1 MSGQPLPGV
10 TALLVEPHQEFA
22 ATLEK
27 NVELL
32 GCAVGGIA
40 TSAMEAI
47 EIVAQRPIDL
57 VFIDESVGGPDLS
70 FLISQLSARGLPYIF
85 IAGDSRDRAGRL
97 EPAIHRKA
105 TPDRIADGMKQA
117 LSKAPPRT
125 WPASKW
131 EG

>member
-22 ATLEK
+22 ANLEK

-32 GCAVGGIA
+32 GCTVGGIA

-47 EIVAQRPIDL
+47 EIVADRPIDL
-57 VFIDESVGGPDLS
+57 VFIDEGVAGSDLS

-85 IAGDSRDRAGRL
+85 VSGDARDRAGRL
-97 EPAIHRKA
+97 EPVIHRNA
-105 TPDRIADGMKQA
+105 TADRLAHGMREA
-117 LSKAPPRT
+117 LANRPRT
-125 WPASKW
+125 WPADKW
-131 EG
+131 QP

>member
-1 MSGQPLPGV
+1 MTGQPLPGV

-32 GCAVGGIA
+32 GCSVGGVA
-40 TSAMEAI
+40 KSAIEAI
-47 EIVAQRPIDL
+47 EIVAERPIDL
-57 VFIDESVGGPDLS
+57 VFIDETVGGSDLS

-85 IAGDSRDRAGRL
+85 IAGDARDRAGRL
-97 EPAIHRKA
+97 EPTIHRNA
-105 TPDRIADGMKQA
+105 TPDRIALGMKQA
-117 LSKAPPRT
+117 LEKSPHT

-131 EG
+131 EP